1 MFRTITSKII
11 TMLVIVVIAV
21 SAIINT
27 TKLINTQDSLH
38 NEFEAEKI
46 ALQQQMAIVFNEPVF
61 VIDKQMIESIISAF
75 SSNPIIAYI
84 NVVDQRAIPLSTPMN
99 VVADEVETIELAWND
114 QPIGSIAVG
123 FSHQV
128 MADKIN
134 SAIFSAIGD
143 TIQYIVLLAL
153 AIYLLIRTIVIKPLD
168 HLNNVLRE
176 IATGG
181 GDLTS
186 RAPCQ
191 SKDEIGDLGKN
202 FNSFVAT
209 IQSIV
214 TDVAKATEQLSQV
227 SEKVRVTKDSTIESA
242 DNQFQLTELSV
253 NNVNQVDIATKEIA
267 NITEL
272 TVEQTQKAQQVSSHS
287 RQSIDKNIA
296 SIGSLVETLE
306 QTATE
311 ASALK
316 VASDN
321 IGSVLDVIKSI
332 AEQTNLLALNA
343 AIEAARAGDSGRGF
357 AVVADEVRTLASRT
371 HDSTTEI
378 ETIIAELQ
386 QKAEAS
392 YLSTQNSKSKVT
404 ETIRSAE
411 QTSNALEDI
420 AQVMDSIH
428 DQFYAVAS
436 ATEEQANITHTV
448 TNDMQ
453 RLKTNAEHLS
463 KDANHLEHATLEL
476 IEVAD
481 QLHGQIERF
490 KF

>member
-1 MFRTITSKII
+1 MFKTITSKII
-11 TMLVIVVIAV
+11 TMLVVVVIAV
-21 SAIINT
+21 SAIVNT
-27 TKLINTQDSLH
+27 TRLLSTQQDLQ
-38 NEFEAEKI
+38 NEFAAEKL
-46 ALQQQMAIVFNEPVF
+46 ALKEQMAIVLNEPVF

-75 SSNPIIAYI
+75 SSNPVVAYI
-84 NVVDQRAIPLSTPMN
+84 DVADQRAIPLSTPMN
-99 VVADEVETIELAWND
+99 ILADEVETIDLAWNE
-114 QPIGSIAVG
+114 QPIGTITVG
-123 FSHQV
+123 FSHQA
-128 MADKIN
+128 MSDQLS
-134 SAIFSAIGD
+134 SAIYAAIGD
-143 TIQYIVLLAL
+143 TVQYILLLAL
-153 AIYLLIRTIVIKPLD
+153 AIYMLIRMIVIKPLD
-168 HLNNVLRE
+168 HLNQVLSE

-209 IQSIV
+209 IQTIV
-214 TDVAKATEQLSQV
+214 TDVAKATDQLSQV

-242 DNQFQLTELSV
+242 DHQFELTELSV

-267 NITEL
+267 NITER

-287 RQSIDKNIA
+287 RQSIDQNIA

-371 HDSTTEI
+371 RDSTTEI
-378 ETIIAELQ
+378 ESIIAELQ

-392 YLSTQNSKSKVT
+392 YLSTQQSKSKVT
-404 ETIRSAE
+404 ETIQSAE

-428 DQFYAVAS
+428 DQFCAVAS

-448 TNDMQ
+448 TDDMQ

-463 KDANHLEHATLEL
+463 KDANRLEHATREL

-481 QLHGQIERF
+481 QLHGQIKRF
-490 KF
+490 KY